1 MQVSSSA
8 QAAQALQ
15 LQQVKEKALAA
26 QLLKKANVQKLA
38 AVSAVAVRRG
48 GQHSQGN
55 HAGQIVLASQPSSQQ
70 QALIV
75 GNPHL
80 VFALDDLGVS
90 HARRNKVSKRG
101 YSATSDGPV
110 CQLLELWQHSLPL
123 FTTVVCPCI
132 LL

>member
-8 QAAQALQ
+8 KAAQAFQ
-15 LQQVKEKALAA
+15 LQRVKGKALAA

-55 HAGQIVLASQPSSQQ
+55 HAGQIVLASQPSSQP

-80 VFALDDLGVS
+80 AFALDDLGVS
-90 HARRNKVSKRG
+90 HARRNKVSKHKC
-101 YSATSDGPV
+101 SAASDGSAI
-110 CQLLELWQHSLPL
+110 QLLEL
-123 FTTVVCPCI
+123 
-132 LL
+132 